1 MKPFTAT
8 FIACLAGLGVSPAA
22 ADDGFDTCMAE
33 SGGVTVAMLDCIGT
47 SSDRAQSAMDTIPA
61 EHRPQMAPEKVRA
74 LDAAQ
79 RDWPADLNVQPLNQ
93 TRKLR

>member
-1 MKPFTAT
+1 MALHTGCGETA
-8 FIACLAGLGVSPAA
+8 AA

-47 SSDRAQSAMDTIPA
+47 SSDRAQSVMDTILA

-93 TRKLR
+93 TRKL